1 MSNKFDLDKALAG
14 APIWVMS
21 DKAWLFQS
29 KSNPSRVFIEYE
41 AGRHSLVSFTD
52 LLTFV
57 NEGKI
62 RMWEEPTS
70 VKLDLPKPLTIKEM
84 EGEKFWG
91 IMFSYSPM
99 AFNSYLSV
107 IFSEHYPNNILIFD
121 KEDDAQAWIDILKK
135 SGVNNASR

>member
-1 MSNKFDLDKALAG
+1 MSNKFDLDKALEG

-41 AGRHSLVSFTD
+41 AGRHSIVSFTD

-62 RMWEEPTS
+62 RMWEEPTR

-84 EGEKFWG
+84 DGEKFWG
-91 IMFSYSPM
+91 IMFSDSPIE
-99 AFNSYLSV
+99 FNSYPSV
-107 IFSEHYPNNILIFD
+107 ICSEYELNKILIFD
-121 KEDDAQAWIDILKK
+121 KEDDAKEWIKLLKILKQ
-135 SGVNNASR
+135 GDE